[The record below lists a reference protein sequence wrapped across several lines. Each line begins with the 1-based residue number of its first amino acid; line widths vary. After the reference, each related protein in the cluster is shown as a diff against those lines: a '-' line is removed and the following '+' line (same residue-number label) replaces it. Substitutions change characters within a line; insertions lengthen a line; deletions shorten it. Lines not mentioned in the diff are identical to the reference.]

1 MLASLLPGLRDL
13 RAPLA
18 AGYLWLAAGWLY
30 FAPRLPAS
38 VNDAHGMLKD
48 IYRVVDAS
56 SPVAV
61 GVGLTFV
68 AYMVGMLSTG
78 LLTAPVRGMVYSI
91 LTVIRAVVLLLPGLL
106 LLLIGRVADR
116 LFSFTEEDHY
126 VTDRLSLWPD
136 RIGRKFSRAPI
147 TRAEKLVT
155 RKISD
160 KVLNNPDYRKWIL
173 DHLEEWNL
181 REFVRQARK
190 RRIYTR
196 YELVMDDAILDKD
209 KRLIK
214 IREILSEDLAPGAD
228 EYAEALVRSVADVN
242 RHARDLLD
250 ELKLVPERI
259 VGDKPATYERWDR
272 LSAEG
277 EFRQGVVPPLIAI
290 IAVLMVR
297 GVLDWLSGLLAAV
310 LPLAILYQGIGKE
323 YAAQAQLMQTIEA
336 DVIQIDLLER
346 LTAHNLYWWNP

>member
-38 VNDAHGMLKD
+38 VNDAHGVLKD
-48 IYRVVDAS
+48 IYRVVDVS
-56 SPVAV
+56 SPIAV

-78 LLTAPVRGMVYSI
+78 LLTAPVRGMVYLI
-91 LTVIRAVVLLLPGLL
+91 LTVVRTVVLLLPGLL

-116 LFSFTEEDHY
+116 FFSFTEEDYY
-126 VTDRLSLWPD
+126 VTDRVSLWPD

-147 TRAEKLVT
+147 TRAEKLVI

-160 KVLNNPDYRKWIL
+160 KVLNDSTYRKWIL
-173 DHLEEWNL
+173 GHLEEWNL

-190 RRIYTR
+190 RQIYTR
-196 YELVMDDAILDKD
+196 YELVMEDATLEKD

-228 EYAEALVRSVADVN
+228 EYAEALVSSVADVN

-277 EFRQGVVPPLIAI
+277 EFRQGIVPPLIAI

-297 GVLDWLSGLLAAV
+297 GVLNWPSGLLAAV